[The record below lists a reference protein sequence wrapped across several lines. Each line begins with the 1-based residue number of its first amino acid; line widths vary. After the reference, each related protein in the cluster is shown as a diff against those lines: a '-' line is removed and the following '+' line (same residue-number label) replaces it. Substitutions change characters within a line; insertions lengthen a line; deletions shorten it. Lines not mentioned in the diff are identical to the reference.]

1 MSNVRSHVK
10 QRRTPQDK
18 KVLSYSKDRVENYA
32 ESRSTARLAI
42 RKHKKLAN
50 SVHRKNQEVALQNAL
65 KQATAPL
72 EQAQA
77 AVSAVSR
84 EQGNSKW
91 RKVKA
96 APLLRYR
103 ENLAS
108 GEWSAKGRGPASGSA
123 VATDRN
129 LHSPAAHRARLR
141 LKAKGR

>member
-1 MSNVRSHVK
+1 M
-10 QRRTPQDK
+10 
-18 KVLSYSKDRVENYA
+18 
-32 ESRSTARLAI
+32 
-42 RKHKKLAN
+42 
-50 SVHRKNQEVALQNAL
+50 QNAL

-72 EQAQA
+72 EHAQA

-103 ENLAS
+103 ENVAS
-108 GEWSAKGRGPASGSA
+108 GEWSANGRGPSSGSA
-123 VATDRN
+123 VATDER

-141 LKAKGR
+141 LKGGEAVKPNPSIERTTKITLRVLSSAAHVER